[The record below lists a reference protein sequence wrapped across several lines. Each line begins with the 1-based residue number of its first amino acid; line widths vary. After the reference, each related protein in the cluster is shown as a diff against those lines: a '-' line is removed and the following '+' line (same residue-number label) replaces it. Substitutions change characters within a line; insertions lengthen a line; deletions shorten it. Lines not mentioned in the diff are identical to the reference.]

1 MMTKIKYYP
10 PEYEKDEF
18 NCAHCKVFAHQIWVS
33 SLKGEAVKT
42 FGWPIDLSPSD
53 MFAASQCQH
62 CNKWSIWIEEVLVY
76 PVQITVEDPNDD
88 MPDDVKKLYEE
99 SAQILSASPRAA
111 AALLRLGLQILLG
124 AVGGDGKNINDDIGK
139 ETIDAMAENGVR
151 LLAMRCAGFN
161 NVSLK
166 DIHNRFKVVRVPAYS
181 PHAIAEYT
189 VGLILAVNRKI
200 NKAYVRTREGNF
212 SINGLMG
219 VDLYGKTAGI
229 IGTGKIGQILIK
241 ILKGFDM
248 KVIAY
253 DLFPNQKVAEE
264 LGFEYVSLDELYANS
279 DIISLNCPLTKDTQY
294 MINRRSMLKMKDG
307 VILVNTGR
315 GQLIDSA
322 DLVEALKDKKVGA
335 VALDV
340 YEEEED
346 YFFEDKSTQ
355 VIEDDILG
363 RLLSFYNVLI
373 TSHQAYFTKEAVEAI
388 TVTTLNN
395 IKDFIEGKP
404 LVNEVPQ
411 S

>member
-1 MMTKIKYYP
+1 MEKTRIIFFDIKDYDR
-10 PEYEKDEF
+10 EFFEK
-18 NCAHCKVFAHQIWVS
+18 
-33 SLKGEAVKT
+33 
-42 FGWPIDLSPSD
+42 
-53 MFAASQCQH
+53 
-62 CNKWSIWIEEVLVY
+62 Y
-76 PVQITVEDPNDD
+76 
-88 MPDDVKKLYEE
+88 
-99 SAQILSASPRAA
+99 
-111 AALLRLGLQILLG
+111 
-124 AVGGDGKNINDDIGK
+124 GKNYNYEMSFFKSRLSLENVHLTKGYDVVCAFTNDDIGK

-200 NKAYVRTREGNF
+200 NKAYVRTREGNV

-395 IKDFIEGKP
+395 IKDFVEGKP

>member
-1 MMTKIKYYP
+1 MEKTRIIFFDIKDYDR
-10 PEYEKDEF
+10 EFFEK
-18 NCAHCKVFAHQIWVS
+18 
-33 SLKGEAVKT
+33 
-42 FGWPIDLSPSD
+42 
-53 MFAASQCQH
+53 
-62 CNKWSIWIEEVLVY
+62 Y
-76 PVQITVEDPNDD
+76 
-88 MPDDVKKLYEE
+88 
-99 SAQILSASPRAA
+99 
-111 AALLRLGLQILLG
+111 
-124 AVGGDGKNINDDIGK
+124 GKNYNYEMSFFKSRLSLENVHLTKGYDVVCAFTNDDIGK

-264 LGFEYVSLDELYANS
+264 LGFEYVSLDELYAKS
-279 DIISLNCPLTKDTQY
+279 DIISLNCPLTKDTKY

-340 YEEEED
+340 YEEEEN
-346 YFFEDKSTQ
+346 YFFEDKSNQ

-373 TSHQAYFTKEAVEAI
+373 TSHQAYFTKEAVDAI

-404 LVNEVPQ
+404 LVNEVLQ
-411 S
+411 NQ

>member
-1 MMTKIKYYP
+1 MEKTRIIFFDIKDYDR
-10 PEYEKDEF
+10 EFFEK
-18 NCAHCKVFAHQIWVS
+18 
-33 SLKGEAVKT
+33 
-42 FGWPIDLSPSD
+42 
-53 MFAASQCQH
+53 
-62 CNKWSIWIEEVLVY
+62 Y
-76 PVQITVEDPNDD
+76 
-88 MPDDVKKLYEE
+88 
-99 SAQILSASPRAA
+99 
-111 AALLRLGLQILLG
+111 
-124 AVGGDGKNINDDIGK
+124 GKNYNYEMSFFKSRLSLENVHLTKGYDVVCAFTNDDIGK

-253 DLFPNQKVAEE
+253 DLFPNQKVADE
-264 LGFEYVSLDELYANS
+264 LGFEYVSLDELYAKS
-279 DIISLNCPLTKDTQY
+279 DIISLNCPLTKDTKY

-322 DLVEALKDKKVGA
+322 DLVEALKDKKIGA

-340 YEEEED
+340 YEEEEN
-346 YFFEDKSTQ
+346 YFFEDKSNQ

-373 TSHQAYFTKEAVEAI
+373 TSHQAYFTKEAVDAI

-404 LVNEVPQ
+404 LVNEVLQ
-411 S
+411 NQ

>member
-1 MMTKIKYYP
+1 MEKTTIIFFDIKDYDR
-10 PEYEKDEF
+10 EFFEK
-18 NCAHCKVFAHQIWVS
+18 
-33 SLKGEAVKT
+33 
-42 FGWPIDLSPSD
+42 
-53 MFAASQCQH
+53 
-62 CNKWSIWIEEVLVY
+62 Y
-76 PVQITVEDPNDD
+76 
-88 MPDDVKKLYEE
+88 
-99 SAQILSASPRAA
+99 
-111 AALLRLGLQILLG
+111 
-124 AVGGDGKNINDDIGK
+124 GKNYNFEMSFFKSKLSLENVNLTKGYDVVCAFTNDDISKG
-139 ETIDAMAENGVR
+139 TIDAMAENGVR

-166 DIHNRFKVVRVPAYS
+166 DINERFKVVRVPAYS

-212 SINGLMG
+212 TINGLMG

-229 IGTGKIGQILIK
+229 IGTGKIGQNLIK
-241 ILKGFDM
+241 ILRGFDM

-279 DIISLNCPLTKDTQY
+279 DIISLNCPLTKETQY

-340 YEEEED
+340 YEEEEN
-346 YFFEDKSTQ
+346 YFFQDKSTQ

-395 IKDFIEGKP
+395 IKDFVEGKP

-411 S
+411 N

>member
-1 MMTKIKYYP
+1 MEKTRIIFFDIKDYDR
-10 PEYEKDEF
+10 EFFEK
-18 NCAHCKVFAHQIWVS
+18 
-33 SLKGEAVKT
+33 
-42 FGWPIDLSPSD
+42 
-53 MFAASQCQH
+53 
-62 CNKWSIWIEEVLVY
+62 Y
-76 PVQITVEDPNDD
+76 
-88 MPDDVKKLYEE
+88 
-99 SAQILSASPRAA
+99 
-111 AALLRLGLQILLG
+111 
-124 AVGGDGKNINDDIGK
+124 GKNYNYEMSFFKSRLSLENVHLTKGYDVVCAFTNDDIGK

-294 MINRRSMLKMKDG
+294 MINRRSMFKMKDG

-340 YEEEED
+340 YEEEEN

-395 IKDFIEGKP
+395 IKDFVEGKP

-411 S
+411 N

>member
-1 MMTKIKYYP
+1 MEKTRIIFFDIKDYDR
-10 PEYEKDEF
+10 EFFEK
-18 NCAHCKVFAHQIWVS
+18 
-33 SLKGEAVKT
+33 
-42 FGWPIDLSPSD
+42 
-53 MFAASQCQH
+53 
-62 CNKWSIWIEEVLVY
+62 Y
-76 PVQITVEDPNDD
+76 
-88 MPDDVKKLYEE
+88 
-99 SAQILSASPRAA
+99 
-111 AALLRLGLQILLG
+111 
-124 AVGGDGKNINDDIGK
+124 GKNYNYEMSFFKSRLSLENVHLTKGYDVVCAFTNDDIGK

-315 GQLIDSA
+315 GMLIDSA

>member
-1 MMTKIKYYP
+1 MEKTRIIFFDIKDYDR
-10 PEYEKDEF
+10 EFFEK
-18 NCAHCKVFAHQIWVS
+18 
-33 SLKGEAVKT
+33 
-42 FGWPIDLSPSD
+42 
-53 MFAASQCQH
+53 
-62 CNKWSIWIEEVLVY
+62 Y
-76 PVQITVEDPNDD
+76 
-88 MPDDVKKLYEE
+88 
-99 SAQILSASPRAA
+99 
-111 AALLRLGLQILLG
+111 
-124 AVGGDGKNINDDIGK
+124 GKNYNFEMSFFKSRLSLENVHLTKGYDVVCAFTNDDIGK

-411 S
+411 N

>member
-1 MMTKIKYYP
+1 MEKTKIIFFDIKDYDREFFEKY
-10 PEYEKDEF
+10 
-18 NCAHCKVFAHQIWVS
+18 
-33 SLKGEAVKT
+33 
-42 FGWPIDLSPSD
+42 
-53 MFAASQCQH
+53 
-62 CNKWSIWIEEVLVY
+62 
-76 PVQITVEDPNDD
+76 
-88 MPDDVKKLYEE
+88 
-99 SAQILSASPRAA
+99 
-111 AALLRLGLQILLG
+111 
-124 AVGGDGKNINDDIGK
+124 GKNYNYEMSFFKSRLSLENVHLTKGYDVVCAFTNDDIGK

-322 DLVEALKDKKVGA
+322 DLVEALKDKQVGA

-411 S
+411 N

>member
-1 MMTKIKYYP
+1 MEKTRIIFFDIKDYDR
-10 PEYEKDEF
+10 EFFEK
-18 NCAHCKVFAHQIWVS
+18 
-33 SLKGEAVKT
+33 
-42 FGWPIDLSPSD
+42 
-53 MFAASQCQH
+53 
-62 CNKWSIWIEEVLVY
+62 Y
-76 PVQITVEDPNDD
+76 
-88 MPDDVKKLYEE
+88 
-99 SAQILSASPRAA
+99 
-111 AALLRLGLQILLG
+111 
-124 AVGGDGKNINDDIGK
+124 GKNYNYEMSFFKSRLSLENVHLTKGYDVVCAFTNDDIGK

-212 SINGLMG
+212 SINGLRG

-253 DLFPNQKVAEE
+253 DLFPNQKLADE

-279 DIISLNCPLTKDTQY
+279 DIISLNCPLTKDTKY

-395 IKDFIEGKP
+395 IKDFVEGKP